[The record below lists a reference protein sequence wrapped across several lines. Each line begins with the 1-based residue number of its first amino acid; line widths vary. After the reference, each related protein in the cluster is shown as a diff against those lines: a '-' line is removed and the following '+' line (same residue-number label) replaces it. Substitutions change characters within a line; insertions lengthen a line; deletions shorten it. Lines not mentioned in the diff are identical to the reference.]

1 MISYRSLKKLI
12 GESSLERKC
21 RFLFGFALLF
31 LITASFWLYAYRT
44 QKLVEN
50 QQVFAARMLLP
61 RLLEIRHQ
69 QRFIQL
75 ANAEK
80 QSAEIKDREA
90 DASRDTEATNAP
102 DAEPAAP
109 LSTEARPDL
118 PELELLIKVLDQSS
132 SLAERENW
140 TIISAANEP
149 PNEDD
154 GFEARRRFLDEDNP
168 EDEYWVIKPFEN
180 EPRKLIYYA
189 AIRMENACRVCHND
203 DGTAVFRKPD
213 LKKEPGGLAGSS
225 LAGSSPTPPDA
236 LNAKDSSTIS
246 ETASKESVIA
256 SEPPNSE
263 PSADGAMAV
272 SSDADAVKP
281 VAPLHSMVQIDVSLE
296 AVDAQLSRNR
306 AILMATAIVTSFL
319 AMLAAYAIVR
329 YIIVKPVQHLKDV
342 SDEIARGNLNLR
354 AEISTGDEF
363 EELSHA
369 FNRMLRHMMT
379 VNDELRQLND
389 SLDGKIDQLA
399 QANMELFNN
408 NKVKDDFLAT
418 ISHELRTPLNSIL
431 GFSDIL
437 QGAANLD
444 DRQKRYVQNIQTSG
458 QSLMV
463 QINDLLDLAKI
474 ESGKMQLH
482 PGEVQLADIL
492 DLQVQQIMP
501 LADRKNIDLRIE
513 TNSQTLPLLNQD
525 RSKISQILQNL
536 LSNAIKFTPE
546 GGRVRV
552 ASRQIDS
559 EFVEFSVEDTGI
571 GIPLQEQEHIFE
583 KFRQGSTVLGGRDHV
598 KREYE
603 GTGLGLSIVRELA
616 RLMGGDVSLRS
627 EFGKGSLF
635 SVRLPVAV
643 PEKKLEPILP
653 ALESRS
659 STSLPRITSVD
670 LLSRDAASTPKTN
683 TTLTVE
689 VHSIPGKPG

>member
-1 MISYRSLKKLI
+1 VISYRSLKKLI

-80 QSAEIKDREA
+80 QTAEVKDREA
-90 DASRDTEATNAP
+90 NTTRDAEATNSP

-154 GFEARRRFLDEDNP
+154 GFEARRRFLDEDDP

-213 LKKEPGGLAGSS
+213 LKKELGD
-225 LAGSSPTPPDA
+225 LAGSSPTPTDA
-236 LNAKDSSTIS
+236 AKAKDSSAIS

-256 SEPPNSE
+256 PEPPNSE
-263 PSADGAMAV
+263 PSADGAMAAT
-272 SSDADAVKP
+272 SAAETESVKP
-281 VAPLHSMVQIDVSLE
+281 IAPLHSMVQIDVSLE

-437 QGAANLD
+437 QGAVNLD

-552 ASRQIDS
+552 ASRQIDP

-583 KFRQGSTVLGGRDHV
+583 KFRQGSTVPGGRDHV

-670 LLSRDAASTPKTN
+670 LLSRDASSTQKTN

-689 VHSIPGKPG
+689 VHSIPAKPG

>member
-31 LITASFWLYAYRT
+31 LITTSFWWYAYRT

-50 QQVFAARMLLP
+50 QQVFAARMLVP
-61 RLLEIRHQ
+61 RLLQLQHQ
-69 QRFIQL
+69 RKFI
-75 ANAEK
+75 ARASEASASEVKDSPTAGAEVAPVSET
-80 QSAEIKDREA
+80 SASGNSETPNSSA
-90 DASRDTEATNAP
+90 SPPTGDAMDL
-102 DAEPAAP
+102 
-109 LSTEARPDL
+109 LST
-118 PELELLIKVLDQSS
+118 VLDQSPQM
-132 SLAERENW
+132 AERGKW
-140 TIISAANEP
+140 SLLSAANELP
-149 PNEDD
+149 ETDG
-154 GFEARRRFLDEDNP
+154 GFEARRRFLDPEAP
-168 EDEYWVIKPFEN
+168 EDEYWTIEEEEGKPRTLVYF
-180 EPRKLIYYA
+180 A
-189 AIRMENACRVCHND
+189 AIRIENACRVCHRD

-213 LKKEPGGLAGSS
+213 LETDAMIAKAVRDASGRLPGA
-225 LAGSSPTPPDA
+225 
-236 LNAKDSSTIS
+236 DSSKD
-246 ETASKESVIA
+246 ASNDSVVA
-256 SEPPNSE
+256 ATGGDSVPTGE
-263 PSADGAMAV
+263 PSV
-272 SSDADAVKP
+272 ELPK
-281 VAPLHSMVQIDVSLE
+281 PLHSMAKVNVSLE
-296 AVDAQLSRNR
+296 TVDAQLSRNR

-342 SDEIARGNLNLR
+342 SDEIARGNLNHR

-408 NKVKDDFLAT
+408 NKLKDDFLAT

-437 QGAANLD
+437 QTAANLD

-474 ESGKMQLH
+474 ESGKMQLN

-501 LADRKNIDLRIE
+501 LADRKNIDLRIDQP
-513 TNSQTLPLLNQD
+513 SSPLPSLNQD

-552 ASRQIDS
+552 SSRLIDPD
-559 EFVEFSVEDTGI
+559 FVEFSVEDTGI

-583 KFRQGSTVLGGRDHV
+583 KFRQGSTVPGGRDHV

-635 SVRLPVAV
+635 GVRLPVAV
-643 PEKKLEPILP
+643 PEKKLEPLLP

-659 STSLPRITSVD
+659 SPGLPRITSVD
-670 LLSRDAASTPKTN
+670 LLSREQSSATQTSSSRAI
-683 TTLTVE
+683 E
-689 VHSIPGKPG
+689 VHSIPAKPK